1 MGLSVAPLCQQE
13 DKPGRVGGEPVPSK
27 AEKVG
32 SGQTSSGKPSEKVGK
47 TWLDL
52 TCLAMLC
59 CAVVN
64 GPLNYVLHGCFHT
77 SASHNCKATAV
88 VIHLSL
94 TASVQSN
101 LNDTSQ
107 HSLAISQTLFEWGL
121 LNLLD
126 NKCLK
131 MLAHVGAMNGR
142 ISRPTLRESKHQE
155 SAQPQIFT

>member
-52 TCLAMLC
+52 TCLAS

-64 GPLNYVLHGCFHT
+64 GPLNYVLHGCFHS

-94 TASVQSN
+94 TASVQSS

-107 HSLAISQTLFEWGL
+107 HSLAISQTLFE
-121 LNLLD
+121 
-126 NKCLK
+126 
-131 MLAHVGAMNGR
+131 
-142 ISRPTLRESKHQE
+142 
-155 SAQPQIFT
+155 